1 MKKRQ
6 KPAYAYEGAKGDPLT
21 MRLLKD
27 RSVVKDFHGVDWH
40 KRTKVF
46 PIFMVFKDPT
56 DFPGKYVVR
65 SIKTIIDQSGY
76 DLLARIEIR
85 DRITGRVY
93 R

>member
-1 MKKRQ
+1 MSHKEIPIRNPSGCLDQ
-6 KPAYAYEGAKGDPLT
+6 TAYTALSTIQNQHD
-21 MRLLKD
+21 D
-27 RSVVKDFHGVDWH
+27 VDL
-40 KRTKVF
+40 RAQYF
-46 PIFMVFKDPT
+46 I
-56 DFPGKYVVR
+56 R